1 MLNRGLEE
9 TVVAT
14 GEGDNLIVTRR
25 GAGTEVQSSITKSQA
40 AIVSQFRG
48 IMSSLIRWFLLKR

>member
-9 TVVAT
+9 TVVAI
-14 GEGDNLIVTRR
+14 ESDNLIVTRR

-40 AIVSQFRG
+40 AIVSQFKE
-48 IMSSLIRWFLLKR
+48 L